1 MKLYRLICMELP
13 SDILY
18 LVKLCWQNCIGTY
31 KNIKPFH
38 HEQTHTYTH
47 THTHLRVISN
57 SQSTEKTSY
66 AQKPPRNY
74 DESLLCMLDHTNKR
88 RTYDMDL

>member
-38 HEQTHTYTH
+38 HEQTDIYKYIHTNYS
-47 THTHLRVISN
+47 RVISN
-57 SQSTEKTSY
+57 SHSTEK
-66 AQKPPRNY
+66 
-74 DESLLCMLDHTNKR
+74 R
-88 RTYDMDL
+88 RMHKNHREIMMNHFCAC